1 MNNML
6 PTPYQQFIHKSRYA
20 RWLDDE
26 QRRENWDETV
36 ERYLQFMVDHVKEK
50 HDFDMEVMCPGDIS
64 KLRQAILSQDIMP
77 SMRAMMTAG
86 PALARDNIC
95 GYNCS
100 YIPVDSPRAFDE
112 CMYILMCGT
121 GVGFSVERENVDK
134 LPVIS
139 DGMQSTDTVIKVGD
153 SKPGWAK
160 ALRELI
166 ALLYAGH
173 IPKWDLSDVRPSGAR
188 LKTMGGRASGPG
200 PLEDLFNFAVQ
211 LFIKAQGRR
220 LFPIECHDL
229 MCKVGE
235 VVVVGGVRRSALIS
249 LSNLNDDQMA
259 HAKSGAWW
267 ENEGQRAL
275 ANNSVA
281 YKGKPEMGTFMREW
295 VSLYESKSGERGLF
309 NRQAA
314 VKQAARNGRRKV
326 HDRPLLDDTD
336 SQYVVHPHRT
346 DESFIQFGTNPC
358 SEIILRPYQ
367 FCNLSEVVVR
377 DYDTLEDLKEK
388 VHLATILGTLQ
399 STLTDFKYLRKIWK
413 TNTEEERLLGVSLT
427 GIMDHHVL
435 SKNVDSA
442 RWLEEMKRVAVDTN
456 WDLATNGLGIPQSA
470 AITCVKPSGTVS
482 QLVDAASG
490 IHARHSKHYIRTV
503 RGDNK
508 DPLTQFLKEQG
519 VYNEPDVTKPDNT
532 TVFSFA
538 MESPDG
544 AVTRN
549 DLTAIEQLEL
559 WKTYAVHWC
568 EHKPSVTITVKEDE
582 WMDVGAW
589 VYENFDV
596 ASGVSFLPHSDHTYQ
611 QAPYQDIEREDYMEW
626 QQAYGYLNID
636 WQALSEYERED
647 NTSGSRELACTA
659 GVCEVVDLNAA

>member
-1 MNNML
+1 VDNML
-6 PTPYQQFIHKSRYA
+6 PTTYQQFIHKSRYA
-20 RWLDDE
+20 RWLEDK
-26 QRRENWDETV
+26 QRREDWSETV
-36 ERYLQFMVDHVKEK
+36 DRYLKFMVYQAKGK
-50 HDFDMEVMCPGDIS
+50 HQFDLPAKDIEDI
-64 KLRQAILSQDIMP
+64 RDAILGQEIMP

-100 YIPVDSPRAFDE
+100 YIPVDSPRSFDE

-134 LPVIS
+134 LPVVS
-139 DGMQSTDTVIKVGD
+139 DAMHETDTVIKVGD

-160 ALRELI
+160 SLRELI
-166 ALLYAGH
+166 ALLYAGQ
-173 IPKWDLSDVRPSGAR
+173 IPSWDMSEVRASGER

-200 PLEDLFNFAVQ
+200 PLNDLFVFTVE
-211 LFIKAQGRR
+211 LFKKAQGRR

-229 MCKVGE
+229 MCKIGE
-235 VVVVGGVRRSALIS
+235 IVVVGGVRRSALIS

-259 HAKSGAWW
+259 HAKSGEWYDY
-267 ENEGQRAL
+267 EKQRAL

-281 YKGKPEMGTFMREW
+281 YKSKPEMGTFMREW
-295 VSLYESKSGERGLF
+295 LALYDSKSGERGVF

-314 VKQAARNGRRKV
+314 DKQVGRNGRREQG
-326 HDRPLLDDTD
+326 HMW
-336 SQYVVHPHRT
+336 
-346 DESFIQFGTNPC
+346 GTNPC

-377 DYDTLEDLKEK
+377 ENDTLDSLKRK
-388 VHLATILGTLQ
+388 VRLATILGTLQ
-399 STLTDFKYLRKIWK
+399 STLTDFKYLRKVWK
-413 TNTEEERLLGVSLT
+413 TNTEDERLLGVSLT
-427 GIMDHHVL
+427 GIMDHSIL
-435 SKNVDSA
+435 SKTVDSP
-442 RWLEEMKRVAVDTN
+442 RWLEEMRQTAVDTN
-456 WDLATNGLGIPQSA
+456 LKYANMLGIPQSA

-490 IHARHSKHYIRTV
+490 IHARHNDYYIRTV

-519 VYNEPDVTKPDNT
+519 VYSEPDVMKPDST

-538 MESPDG
+538 MRSPDA
-544 AVTRN
+544 AVTRTQM
-549 DLTAIEQLEL
+549 TAIEQLEL
-559 WKTYAVHWC
+559 WKTYALHWC
-568 EHKPSVTITVKEDE
+568 EHKPSVTISVKEHE
-582 WMDVGAW
+582 WMEVGAW
-589 VYENFDV
+589 MYENFDV
-596 ASGVSFLPHSDHTYQ
+596 ASGVSFLPHFDHTYQ
-611 QAPYQDIEREDYMEW
+611 QAPYQDIEREEYLEW
-626 QQAYGYLNID
+626 QERYGKLEID
-636 WQALSEYERED
+636 WQALSDYERED